1 MFFLWVQIVVMFFF
15 MVLGTIG
22 KSLRF
27 FWVLDMIFFMALDMF
42 FLDLDMF
49 FFYDF
54 FMGLEMVLAKIVKK
68 SILGTLVAFTFFFN
82 VFFFFDF
89 GTVPYENR
97 KKIVNKS

>member
-1 MFFLWVQIVVMFFF
+1 

-27 FWVLDMIFFMALDMF
+27 FFGFGYDFFMALDMF

-49 FFYDF
+49 FLRFFYGF
-54 FMGLEMVLAKIVKK
+54 GNGFGQNRKKID
-68 SILGTLVAFTFFFN
+68 SRDLGGIY
-82 VFFFFDF
+82 VFFKCFFYDF